1 MKKIAEF
8 IVKRRW
14 IIFIIFIIFSAYCV
28 YGTTQLNVEYS
39 ITAYL
44 PENTDTRI
52 AIDIMDEEFTT
63 FGSSTVMI
71 RNVSFKTAKRLS
83 DYIREIDGVKS
94 LPFENTEDY
103 YKDSCALFN
112 ITFDGDEDDPT
123 SVKAYDEAIEL
134 LSDYDI
140 MISSEL
146 VDTYADT
153 LQSEINRILL
163 LAIAVII
170 VVLSFTSQSFA
181 EVAVFMMTFGVSA
194 LFNMGTN
201 YWLGTISFISNS
213 VCIIL
218 QLAMALDYAIILAN
232 RFAERKRLGEEPGT
246 AMANALA
253 GAIPEI
259 AGSSLTTIAGLLAL
273 TTMTLRLGAD
283 LGIVLAKSI
292 VWSMVTVFLLMPGL
306 MILFSKPIDKTTH
319 KNFVPKISFVGKFDL
334 KLRYVITALFVVVV
348 GVCSVLSNSVE
359 YVYSQVS
366 IDTDRPSSTQAAQ
379 QEINEVFGY
388 VNTFAVLVPA
398 GDYEQQ
404 LTILNMLEEDPMVTS
419 ATGIANVE
427 LTSNNI
433 THYLT
438 EGLNYKQFASFLGI
452 NETLSSEIYSAY
464 AFFSKDSTSD
474 GISELA
480 VFKANE
486 DIYYASLLD
495 LCDCAFEHNDFISA
509 YLYDEPDT
517 LDNYLDIKE
526 QIEDAEAQL
535 IGENYVRMVLN
546 IDGEIEAE
554 ETFAFIDRITETVK
568 GYCPEAIFAGD
579 SMSAYD
585 LNASFGSDNI
595 KISLITVAF
604 IFIILI
610 FTLKSWGLPVPLVL
624 AIQGAIFINFSY
636 YTVTGTNLF
645 FFVYL
650 IVSSIQM
657 GATIDYAI
665 VTASGYEELK
675 ETADKKTAIIEAIN
689 RAFPTILTSGTIMA
703 TAGFL
708 IGFLVSDPLIA
719 TLGMC
724 LGRGVLIS
732 IACVMIVLPALLY
745 IFDKPLSKTKFK
757 KREKPNR
764 PTRKER
770 AEEKRKKFV
779 GDFIK
784 YYEEIKNGTEN
795 ENGVK
800 GQETTEVKSD
810 DDRNEN

>member
-1 MKKIAEF
+1 MKKVAEF
-8 IVKRRW
+8 IVKQRW
-14 IIFIIFIIFSAYCV
+14 LILIIFIIFSAYCV

-44 PENTDTRI
+44 PQETDTRI

-63 FGSSTVMI
+63 FGSSTVML
-71 RNVSFKTAKRLS
+71 RNVSFTTAKRLS

-103 YKDSCALFN
+103 YKDSCALFT
-112 ITFDGDEDDPT
+112 ITFEGDEDDAK

-134 LSDYDI
+134 LSSYD
-140 MISSEL
+140 MLISSEL
-146 VDTYADT
+146 VNTYAET
-153 LQSEINRILL
+153 LKSEINRILL
-163 LAIAVII
+163 LAVAII
-170 VVLSFTSQSFA
+170 VVVLAFTSQSFA

-194 LFNMGTN
+194 LLNMGTN

-213 VCIIL
+213 VCVIL
-218 QLAMALDYAIILAN
+218 QLALALDYAIILAN
-232 RFAERKRLGEEPGT
+232 RFAERKRLGEDPKT
-246 AMANALA
+246 AMVNALT

-273 TTMTLRLGAD
+273 TTMTLRLGMD
-283 LGIVLAKSI
+283 LGLVLAKSI
-292 VWSMVTVFLLMPGL
+292 VWSMVSVFLLMPGL

-319 KNFVPKISFVGKFDL
+319 KNFVPKISFIGKFDV
-334 KLRYVITALFVVVV
+334 KLRYVISAVFVVVV
-348 GVCSVLSNSVE
+348 GVCSVLSNNME
-359 YVYSQVS
+359 YVYSQNS

-438 EGLNYKQFASFLGI
+438 EGLNYKQFASFLGL
-452 NETLSSEIYSAY
+452 NETLSTEIYSAY
-464 AFFSKDSTSD
+464 AFFSEDSTSD

-480 VFKANE
+480 VFRANK

-509 YLYDEPDT
+509 YLYNDSET

-546 IDGEIEAE
+546 IDGEIESE
-554 ETFAFIDRITETVK
+554 ETFAFIDRITQSVK

-585 LNASFGSDNI
+585 LNASFGSDNV

-610 FTLKSWGLPVPLVL
+610 FTLKSWGHPIPLVL

-636 YTVTGTNLF
+636 YTITGTNLF

-665 VTASGYEELK
+665 VTASRYEELK
-675 ETADKKTAIIEAIN
+675 ETMDKKAAVVESLN
-689 RAFPTILTSGTIMA
+689 QAFPTILTSGTIMA

-708 IGFLVSDPLIA
+708 IGYLVSDPLIA

-724 LGRGVLIS
+724 LGRGVIIS
-732 IACVMIVLPALLY
+732 IICVMIVLPALLY

-757 KREKPNR
+757 KREKSDK

-770 AEEKRKKFV
+770 SERRRRKIV
-779 GDFIK
+779 GEFIR
-784 YYEEIKNGTEN
+784 YYDEIKNPPAEESKADIGEK
-795 ENGVK
+795 ENGN
-800 GQETTEVKSD
+800 D
-810 DDRNEN
+810 DDKQN